1 MNRFY
6 DAIATLVVGAVWL
19 ADRIA
24 DPVVCRWANESH
36 LPMEGEL

>member
-1 MNRFY
+1 MNRLC
-6 DAIATLVVGAVWL
+6 DALAHLVVGAVWL

-24 DPVVCRWANESH
+24 DPVVCRFANETH